1 MDVAD
6 RVWIEQNWKERIQFN
21 LTWHAPSFPIL
32 QSKMLSLREVVNET
46 QESGCAE
53 LELKT
58 KSMPLQRFF
67 KGLK

>member
-6 RVWIEQNWKERIQFN
+6 KVWIEQNWKERTQLN
-21 LTWHAPSFPIL
+21 LTWHGPSFPIL
-32 QSKMLSLREVVNET
+32 QLKMLGLREAVNET

-58 KSMPLQRFF
+58 KSVPLQRFF
-67 KGLK
+67 KGFK